1 MRQPLKRGS
10 VIRDYFSGTYV
21 NGVDAKHRLSVP
33 ASLRDTIEARSQ
45 MKALVLGPSDD
56 APCLIGYDLSYFARM
71 EERLAAQFAG
81 DFGPGRATKA
91 RSMFGLTEQ
100 MKYDETGR
108 IILSPVM
115 RDLGEINGRVV
126 FLGVGDYFEI
136 WSPDV
141 LLSHE
146 GQDPRV
152 LRVVKA
158 LLAGKAA

>member
-1 MRQPLKRGS
+1 
-10 VIRDYFSGTYV
+10 V

-33 ASLRDTIEARSQ
+33 ASLRDTIEARSLT
-45 MKALVLGPSDD
+45 KAVVLGPSDD

-100 MKYDETGR
+100 MKYDDTGR

-126 FLGVGDYFEI
+126 FVGVGDYFEI

-141 LLSHE
+141 LMAQG

-158 LLAGKAA
+158 LLAGKAG

>member
-1 MRQPLKRGS
+1 M
-10 VIRDYFSGTYV
+10 

-33 ASLRDTIEARSQ
+33 APLRDTIEARSQ
-45 MKALVLGPSDD
+45 TKAVVLGPSDD

-100 MKYDETGR
+100 MKYDDTGR

-141 LLSHE
+141 LMAQE

-152 LRVVKA
+152 QRVVKA
-158 LLAGKAA
+158 LLAGKAG